1 MGDGQNKALPG
12 ITRNSP
18 LAERLNAEFAR
29 EVRIQYSM
37 RPIFL
42 SSQIGPPLLLLI
54 LLFFLAESGYF
65 GEWGIKKK
73 REGTKPAVRKVH
85 FDRNTVAGLG
95 AILIWST
102 SIALARSISE
112 QVGPLAGAA
121 AVHLI
126 GGASSFA
133 FFLYRSKGSF
143 LPLQSLSRKYLV
155 GCGAL
160 FVLYMLALFVSV
172 GMAADRRQVL
182 EIGLL
187 NYLWPALTI
196 LFSLLL
202 LKKKGGF
209 TLIPGTLLALSG
221 VFLVLTQG
229 QSISPASIIGNVSR
243 NPAAYALGLAAAL
256 SWALYSNLTRRWGS
270 PEARG
275 AVELFILVTGVVFLL
290 LSWMAGGGRAWTWRA
305 GLEVTFLGL
314 ATALAYILW
323 DLAMRRGD
331 IIFVAAS
338 SYFTPFFSTLLSCIY
353 LQVSAGLTLWLG
365 CGLIVAG
372 SLLSW
377 ASISEK
383 R

>member
-1 MGDGQNKALPG
+1 
-12 ITRNSP
+12 
-18 LAERLNAEFAR
+18 
-29 EVRIQYSM
+29 
-37 RPIFL
+37 
-42 SSQIGPPLLLLI
+42 LI

-65 GEWGIKKK
+65 GEWVIKKK
-73 REGTKPAVRKVH
+73 REGRKPAVRKVH

-102 SIALARSISE
+102 SIALVRSISE

-121 AVHLI
+121 GVHLI
-126 GGASSFA
+126 GGIFSFA
-133 FFLYRSKGSF
+133 LFLYRAKGSL
-143 LPLQSLSRKYLV
+143 LPLQDLSRKFLF

-160 FVLYMLALFVSV
+160 FVFYMLALFVSV
-172 GMAADRRQVL
+172 GMAADRHQVL

-202 LKKKGGF
+202 LHKKGNF
-209 TLIPGTLLALSG
+209 MLAPGTLLALSG

-229 QSISPASIIGNVSR
+229 QSVSLTTMAGSVAGN
-243 NPAAYALGLAAAL
+243 PIAYALGLAAAL

-270 PEARG
+270 PKARG

-290 LSWMAGGGRAWTWRA
+290 LSWMGGEGRAWTWRA

-323 DLAMRRGD
+323 DSAMRKGD
-331 IIFVAAS
+331 IVFVAAC
-338 SYFTPFFSTLLSCIY
+338 SYFTPLLSTLLSCLY
-353 LQVSAGLTLWLG
+353 LQVVAGVRLWLG
-365 CGLIVAG
+365 CMLIVAG

-377 ASISEK
+377 ASVSERETPPAGEK
-383 R
+383 KFEPPKKNR